1 MTTLVEASFNGLVV
15 HFTDDAWFDATSAAA
30 KFGKR
35 VDNWMRLQE
44 TKEYLVAMRDFSNA
58 SDVRE
63 FVKPRMGRNG
73 GTWLHPRLAVAFARW
88 LDPKFGVWCDLQID
102 ALIRGKHPHNDWRRL
117 RHEATASY
125 KVMSEILKLSREADG
140 KSVDPRHF
148 MNEAK
153 LVNWALKGEFKGLDR
168 NGLSGRELDLLAK
181 LEERNAVLIGR
192 SVKYQKRKVI
202 LEQTAVDYRA
212 ANDPALRHA
221 A

>member
-102 ALIRGKHPHNDWRRL
+102 ALIRGKHPHTDWRRL

-192 SVKYQKRKVI
+192 SVEYQKRKVI